1 MIAVG
6 TFGVA
11 IAVVRKPEKLI
22 AAPLTRSPAGGGVVS
37 DGPAAEPHQLPV
49 AVNATAWSAP
59 LAVSRRVASGCRY
72 LTADGKLS
80 GVKPC
85 GSPLVLIARGAR
97 SWTVKARAPR
107 GTYRVRWQAIDA
119 SGNLER
125 AHAKTVRVR

>member
-1 MIAVG
+1 VPNGESSSPVGARSAIAVG

-59 LAVSRRVASGCRY
+59 APVS
-72 LTADGKLS
+72 L
-80 GVKPC
+80 
-85 GSPLVLIARGAR
+85 
-97 SWTVKARAPR
+97 RAPR
-107 GTYRVRWQAIDA
+107 PLPLMVSPVAVSFVVVPPAVAGSRALRRGGA
-119 SGNLER
+119 SRLR
-125 AHAKTVRVR
+125 